1 MDMQERLKSLMNV
14 LLSVIPDVYH
24 YTAIQKMDKYIVWAE
39 DSGGQVHASDNQ
51 IIDQAIVGTIDYFT
65 KSEFDL
71 NVDLIDR
78 SLSNAKIAYKLN
90 SIQHEEETG
99 YIHYEW
105 LFEV

>member
-1 MDMQERLKSLMNV
+1 MDMQERLENLMNI

-24 YTAIQKMDKYIVWAE
+24 YTAVQKKEKYIVWAE
-39 DSGGQVHASDNQ
+39 DSGGQVHAGDNQ
-51 IIDQAIVGTIDYFT
+51 VTDQAIIGTIDYYT
-65 KSEFDL
+65 KTEFDP
-71 NVDLIDR
+71 NVDLIAR

-90 SIQHEEETG
+90 SIQHEDETG